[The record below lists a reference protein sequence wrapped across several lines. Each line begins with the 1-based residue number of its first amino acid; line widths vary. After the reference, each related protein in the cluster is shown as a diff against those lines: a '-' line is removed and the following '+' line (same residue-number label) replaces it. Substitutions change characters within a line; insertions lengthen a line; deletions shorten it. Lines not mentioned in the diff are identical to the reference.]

1 MALRNSQISQPMPEN
16 PREQFLRALQ
26 AMQQGRLDD
35 CEQIVDRLIALNPRE
50 VNAQRLR
57 AQCELSRGAAAAAAK
72 RLQQVVAIAADY
84 AEGWSDLG
92 RAQQQL
98 GDSTA
103 AAVSWRRALAINP
116 KLGSAARAL
125 QEHLQ
130 ARGDSAAAE
139 ALAVQR
145 PSRSARAQTLRELR
159 SLLADSASRDQQ
171 QRGEQLAIA
180 ALQADPLNQGV
191 ALLLY
196 NRAIAT
202 NRADWAEQIAGRLTA
217 ALPEL
222 GRWWLQLATAL
233 SRQDKLEQAEQAC
246 QRALEVTPEW
256 PEALLLQGSLASKD
270 NRFERALSCFDAV
283 LEQRPDQVAALS
295 QRATTLK
302 TLGRRDEAIADYRR
316 CLALDPSWGEAAW
329 SLANLKTYRFSEA
342 EVKAIN
348 QQLAN
353 PALADQERVYFG
365 YALAKARE
373 QQSHWPEAFAA
384 YAEANRVKRAMVKWD
399 RSRFS
404 AQVDAIIATFN
415 PQLLARLAGSGC
427 TDRSPLFILGLP
439 RSGSTLQEQILA
451 SHSAV
456 EATRELPYMP
466 WLALSISRGATA
478 VASRGYPAG
487 VAELDGAAVS
497 ALGERYLAQAA
508 RHRSAAHGF
517 FIDKLPNNFIYLGL
531 ILTALPNAKIINTRR
546 EPMDNCFGCFKQL
559 WAEGQHFSYDLEDLG
574 HYYRDYLRLM
584 AHWQRCFPGR
594 ILDVDYEQVVAD
606 LEGHVRRLLSFLEL
620 PFEQQCIDFHQT
632 ERAVNTASSEQV
644 RQPIYTSA
652 VDYWRHFERELAPL
666 RSALG
671 DALPATAAVS
681 DPITPATITPPATQ

>member
-1 MALRNSQISQPMPEN
+1 MPEN

-35 CEQIVDRLIALNPRE
+35 CEQLVDQLIALNPRE

-57 AQCELSRGAAAAAAK
+57 AQCELSRGATAAAAA
-72 RLQQVVAIAADY
+72 RLQRVVAIAADY

-98 GDSTA
+98 GDSA
-103 AAVSWRRALAINP
+103 AAVISWRRALTINP

-125 QEHLQ
+125 QAELQ
-130 ARGDSAAAE
+130 AQGDSAGAA
-139 ALAVQR
+139 AVAAQR

-159 SLLADSASRDQQ
+159 PLLADSASRDQQ

-191 ALLLY
+191 ALLLFK
-196 NRAIAT
+196 RAIAT
-202 NRADWAEQIAGRLTA
+202 NRAEWAEQIAGRLTA

-246 QRALEVTPEW
+246 QRALEVTPSW

-270 NRFERALSCFDAV
+270 NRFERALCCFEAV
-283 LEQRPDQVAALS
+283 LAQRPEQVAALS

-302 TLGRRDEAIADYRR
+302 TLGRSDEAIADYRR
-316 CLALDPSWGEAAW
+316 CLALDPSCGEAAW
-329 SLANLKTYRFSEA
+329 SLANLKTYRFSDA
-342 EVKAIN
+342 EVTAIN
-348 QQLAN
+348 EQLAN
-353 PALADQERVYFG
+353 PELADQERVYFG

-373 QQSHWPEAFAA
+373 HQRQWPQAFAA
-384 YAEANRVKRAMVKWD
+384 YAAANRVKRAMVQWD
-399 RSRFS
+399 RARFS

-427 TDRSPLFILGLP
+427 SDRSPLFILGLP

-456 EATRELPYMP
+456 EGTRELPYMP
-466 WLALSISRGATA
+466 WLAGSIAKGAT
-478 VASRGYPAG
+478 VAAGRGYPAG
-487 VAELDGAAVS
+487 VAQLDGAALG

-508 RHRSAAHGF
+508 RHRSTGHGY

-531 ILTALPNAKIINTRR
+531 ILCALPNAKIINTRR

-584 AHWQRCFPGR
+584 AHWQQCFPGR

-606 LEGHVRRLLSFLEL
+606 LESHVARLLDFLGL

-652 VDYWRHFERELAPL
+652 VAYWRHFERELAPL
-666 RSALG
+666 RAALG
-671 DALPATAAVS
+671 DALPATAATTES
-681 DPITPATITPPATQ
+681 TIDPTTSPTPLATQ